1 MLIQKISIC
10 LLSVSNLYEMFP
22 VFICTNV
29 IGSLVNILF
38 GVKIFNAFPS
48 FTSSSSSSYG

>member
-1 MLIQKISIC
+1 
-10 LLSVSNLYEMFP
+10 MFP